1 MNNPKTNPEQS
12 SSFLTISWFQ
22 ISNSTYMI
30 FPANQ
35 RPCKF
40 FMMLFVLAIYSS
52 IHWELLLSYRP
63 WIIDRCSTELFFQLL
78 STRNKEKMAAS
89 TNDLMTW
96 TTLPPRARN
105 RNNRNT
111 NGILATEQGSYSLPP
126 REHTRNNWINFTGLG
141 DLFPLNIPKRFCG
154 ISNYLISQKK
164 KPIHGDRFPNT
175 I

>member
-40 FMMLFVLAIYSS
+40 FMMLFGLAIYSS

-63 WIIDRCSTELFFQLL
+63 WIIDRCSTEFFFFWRSKTWTESENHTSALCNFFHHHLPRDISGVWTL
-78 STRNKEKMAAS
+78 SP
-89 TNDLMTW
+89 LMTFTYMNPQQPHTQGLLKCAVYGLKYYGW
-96 TTLPPRARN
+96 ATREKLYHSYPTTDTSLVPSHYK
-105 RNNRNT
+105 
-111 NGILATEQGSYSLPP
+111 TEPSAS
-126 REHTRNNWINFTGLG
+126 RI
-141 DLFPLNIPKRFCG
+141 
-154 ISNYLISQKK
+154 
-164 KPIHGDRFPNT
+164 
-175 I
+175 